1 MDMSWRLW
9 TTLFI
14 CTQLRS
20 KHHSVRILI
29 NNGLFHLLKIHP
41 HRRVNLDTPSR
52 LQLILQKTLKT
63 LIDFEEFLSRHIKIA
78 CDPLDAINFG
88 YKYPQDKSSSLLSS
102 QCVRQL
108 DNNLTLCVPFHTPL
122 WYFDPQDR

>member
-1 MDMSWRLW
+1 MPFSRGLSTSVLVPTAD
-9 TTLFI
+9 FI
-14 CTQLRS
+14 RTS
-20 KHHSVRILI
+20 GFS
-29 NNGLFHLLKIHP
+29 NGLFHLLKIHP

-63 LIDFEEFLSRHIKIA
+63 LIDFEELPSRHIKIA

-88 YKYPQDKSSSLLSS
+88 YKYPQDKSSFLLSS